1 MGKQGTRT
9 RSHAHSKRHGRLTL
23 HFAVVALAL
32 LAVTFAS
39 QYPTST
45 RATTRAT
52 VPTLSYSGVSG
63 TASLMTDGQAL
74 HPGTSLRTLGSV
86 VALTR
91 VADVKSV
98 RAVGG
103 LSPTASFSSGVAAA
117 AASSGVDGAGVT
129 ALADIIDPRKPFI
142 IYKAKGGDTLSD
154 IAGDY
159 GIKVE
164 TILDNNPTLTDKNL
178 LVLGQELVIPLDD
191 GIMHKVSGGETLRE
205 IVAQYDNIT
214 LEDALAYRANGIVDA
229 ANLEAG
235 SYVLLVGATR
245 KPPPPPVITTNP
257 NGGETAPPFTG
268 LGPPASGGL
277 FSSPLLEYLGISD
290 AFGTERGAGRIH
302 EGIDLDLANFHRS
315 PIFAACAGTVSR
327 AEYLTYSYGYHVIV
341 DCGDGWT
348 TLYAHMSQ
356 IDVVLGQAVGQR
368 EALGYSGVTGFTTGE
383 HLHFEI
389 RSYGTPVNPAQYID
403 FHGY

>member
-23 HFAVVALAL
+23 HVAVVALAL

-52 VPTLSYSGVSG
+52 VPALAYSGVSG
-63 TASLMTDGQAL
+63 TASLVGDTQVL

-86 VALTR
+86 VELTR

-103 LSPTASFSSGVAAA
+103 LSPTASFSSGVSAA

-142 IYKAKGGDTLSD
+142 LYKAKPNDTVSG
-154 IAGDY
+154 IAAAY
-159 GIKVE
+159 GIEVG
-164 TILDNNPTLTDKNL
+164 TLLDNNPTVADKNL
-178 LVLGQELVIPLDD
+178 LALGQELVIPLDD
-191 GIMHKVSGGETLRE
+191 GIMHKVASGESLQE
-205 IVAQYDNIT
+205 IVDQYDNIT
-214 LEDALAYRANGIVDA
+214 VAEALAYRANGIVDA
-229 ANLEAG
+229 ASLEAG
-235 SYVLLVGATR
+235 SFVLLVGATR
-245 KPPPPPVITTNP
+245 KPPPPPP
-257 NGGETAPPFTG
+257 PAPAGSPSQPAFAG
-268 LGPPASGGL
+268 AGPPASGGL
-277 FSSPLLEYLGISD
+277 FSSPLNAYLGISD
-290 AFGTERGAGRIH
+290 PFGSDRGYNRIH
-302 EGIDLDLANFHRS
+302 EGIDLDLAGYYHS
-315 PIFAACAGTVSR
+315 PIFAACSGTVAR

-356 IDVVLGQAVGQR
+356 IDVVPGQSVGQG

-389 RSYGTPVNPAQYID
+389 RSYGTPVNPEQYIP